1 MDAARMGVDILSLH
15 TNLDAADGGLND
27 DLAGRIGLRE
37 VMTPQS
43 APCARVGL
51 LHHPLPVS
59 ELAGKIAAE
68 LGISHVRIVSKDDR
82 EVRRVF
88 CASGSGMGY
97 FQEAIRQRADVIV
110 TGDVRYHGAREAMEM
125 GIPVIDPGH
134 YGLERSA
141 VSLLA
146 SAFRKEWE
154 KLGLDIQCIEC
165 NSEKEP
171 FTALSQSSGGF

>member
-1 MDAARMGVDILSLH
+1 MDAAKMGVDILCLH
-15 TNLDAADGGLND
+15 TNLDAATGGLND
-27 DLAGRIGLRE
+27 DLAVRLGLRE
-37 VMTPQS
+37 VVTPQL
-43 APCARVGL
+43 ARCARVGL
-51 LHHPLPVS
+51 LPHPLPVS
-59 ELAGKIAAE
+59 ALGRKIAAD
-68 LGISHVRIVSKDDR
+68 LGISQVRIISEGDG

-110 TGDVRYHGAREAMEM
+110 TGDVRYHAAREALEM

-134 YGLERSA
+134 YGLERGA

-146 SAFRKEWE
+146 SAFRRECE
-154 KLGLDIQCIEC
+154 ELGLDIQCIEC

-171 FTALSQSSGGF
+171 FAALS